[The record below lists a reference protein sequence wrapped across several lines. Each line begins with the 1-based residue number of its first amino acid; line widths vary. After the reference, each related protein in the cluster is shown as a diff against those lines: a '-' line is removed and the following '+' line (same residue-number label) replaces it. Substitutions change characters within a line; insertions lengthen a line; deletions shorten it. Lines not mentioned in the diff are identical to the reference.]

1 MHTELFFFRLC
12 ESQRSLRLSVIL
24 SALSADVSFLKLAS
38 QSPLYLIFPA
48 PYTPNEAIVNRLPLL
63 PCLCS
68 RLMRGLILLCISA
81 TLPVRGQ
88 EQPSPPAQPAAKST
102 AKSPES
108 SEKTP
113 ELPAQIELLETS
125 VRFEANGDS
134 RKEVHTRV
142 HINNELGARQFAR
155 LSFDYNRSFQ
165 QIEFPQV
172 RITHASGGT
181 VDILPSAISDQ
192 PNPAV
197 VNAPAY
203 QDVRVKSVRILGL
216 APGDLLEYR
225 VVTTTSHHPLAPYFW
240 LSHSFDRTGIVS
252 QELFELNLLASRVG
266 GSNVTKENSPLH
278 VNPATPVTSKEIVG
292 EGDSARAVYRW
303 ERRASSKSQSFAETT
318 ENSAP
323 DVAFSSFTWEWLSI
337 KLAEKLLPGAIPTEN
352 LSTYEAVQRELS
364 RKPDA
369 TAEVRA
375 KAIEL
380 TNQARTDR
388 ERLEAIYNFVSQK
401 IATVDLA
408 IGSTGFTVRPS
419 AEVLSSGYATPE
431 DKYVLFSALAYSLNL
446 QAGAALTGYC
456 NPNGP
461 PFPTLFTHLI
471 IAAGTDKVH
480 FWLDPSLEVAPFG
493 VVSAVPKSCAFI
505 LNRQFISLDST
516 GHEWQTIHLRQPFTG
531 FQKVSVAAALTSD
544 GTLTSKVHY
553 TVRGDNELLLRV
565 AFHQSPK
572 EKWRDV
578 AQLLALSDGFRGK
591 ITNVTA
597 SDPYATKDP
606 FTVEYEITQPKFVDW
621 SKKPVRIPALLP
633 QVGLPDPPG
642 KAASGGA
649 TSAIDLGTPLD
660 VETHL
665 TLHLPAGT
673 VARTPTGTSVVRD
686 YATFASKY
694 QASASGV
701 SASRH
706 LNFLL
711 RQIAP
716 DRAADYNAFVRAVQN
731 DEAQEFLLQ
740 PPDIPQPAKSA
751 TPAASPRGR

>member
-1 MHTELFFFRLC
+1 VRYPFGP
-12 ESQRSLRLSVIL
+12 
-24 SALSADVSFLKLAS
+24 SADVSFLKLAS

-48 PYTPNEAIVNRLPLL
+48 PYTPNEAIVNRLPFL
-63 PCLCS
+63 LCS
-68 RLMRGLILLCISA
+68 QLTRALILLCVSA
-81 TLPVRGQ
+81 TLPARAQ
-88 EQPSPPAQPAAKST
+88 EPPASPAQAAAKSP

-113 ELPAQIELLETS
+113 ELPAQIELLETR

-155 LSFDYNRSFQ
+155 LAFDYNRSFQ

-181 VDILPSAISDQ
+181 ADILPSAISDQ

-197 VNAPAY
+197 VDAPAY

-216 APGDLLEYR
+216 APGDILEYR

-240 LSHSFDRTGIVS
+240 FSHSFDRTGILS
-252 QELFELNLLASRVG
+252 REFFELDLPASRVE
-266 GSNVTKENSPLH
+266 GSDVAEENPALH
-278 VNPATPVTSKEIVG
+278 VNPATPATSKEIVG

-303 ERRASSKSQSFAETT
+303 ERRASSESQSHSENAE
-318 ENSAP
+318 NPAP
-323 DVAFSSFTWEWLSI
+323 DVAFSSFSWEWLSI
-337 KLAEKLLPGAIPTEN
+337 KLAEKLLPGAVPLEK
-352 LSTYEAVQRELS
+352 LSTYEAEQQELS

-375 KAIEL
+375 RAIEL
-380 TNQARTDR
+380 TKEAKTDQEKIR
-388 ERLEAIYNFVSQK
+388 AIYDFVSQK
-401 IATVDLA
+401 IATIDLG
-408 IGSTGFTVRPS
+408 IGSTGFAVRPS
-419 AEVLSSGYATPE
+419 AEILSSGYATPE

-446 QAGAALTGYC
+446 QTGAALTGYC
-456 NPNGP
+456 DPKGP
-461 PFPTLFTHLI
+461 ALPTVFTHLI
-471 IAAGTDKVH
+471 IDAGADKVR

-505 LNRQFISLDST
+505 LNRQFVLLNST
-516 GHEWQTIHLRQPFTG
+516 GHEWQTIHPRQPFAG
-531 FQKVSVAAALTSD
+531 FQKVSVAATLTFD

-553 TVRGDNELLLRV
+553 TLRGDNELLLRL
-565 AFHQSPK
+565 AFHQAPK
-572 EKWRDV
+572 EKWKDV

-591 ITNVTA
+591 ITNVAA
-597 SDPYATKDP
+597 SDPYATKEP
-606 FTVEYEITQPKFVDW
+606 FTVEYEIAQPKFVDW

-633 QVGLPDPPG
+633 QVGLPDPPVTSAPG
-642 KAASGGA
+642 KA

-673 VARTPTGTSVVRD
+673 AARTPTGTSVDRD

-694 QASASGV
+694 QATGSSVTAT
-701 SASRH
+701 RH

-711 RQIAP
+711 REISGE
-716 DRAADYNAFVRAVQN
+716 RAADYSAFVRAVQN

-751 TPAASPRGR
+751 TPAASPRER